1 MKVDLI
7 PKRGSFFHA
16 TSANSSAVYFCIT
29 TMAFLIACFFPA
41 GWAEGDVYTYEDE
54 NGVTHFTNIK
64 RGKEEKK
71 YKKIYKTPPKETIPY
86 KKGGDRIPARDQTKE
101 RFTRYDS
108 YIRGASR
115 LYHIPIPLIRAVIRV
130 ESNYDPR
137 VVSSKGAKGLMQM
150 MPETAKDMGVVN
162 IFDPRENIYGGTR
175 YLRVL
180 ANMFNGDLIL
190 TIAAHHAGP
199 GAVKKHSGIPPYKT
213 TRKYVRA
220 VLSWY
225 YRFRTKT
232 LDQILSEQAERRAK
246 KRLEAKK
253 SNKRNKEKKRFNE
266 K

>member
-1 MKVDLI
+1 MIVDFVQ
-7 PKRGSFFHA
+7 KTDYFFNTTPA
-16 TSANSSAVYFCIT
+16 RSSAVFALVT
-29 TMAFLIACFFPA
+29 VMAFIIASFFRA
-41 GWAEGDVYTYEDE
+41 SWAEGDVYTYEDK

-71 YKKIYKTPPKETIPY
+71 YKKIYKTPPKETIPHR
-86 KKGGDRIPARDQTKE
+86 KGGDKIPARDQTKE

-115 LYHIPIPLIRAVIRV
+115 LYHIPIPLIRAVIKI

-150 MPETAKDMGVVN
+150 MEETAKDMGVVN

-232 LDQILSEQAERRAK
+232 LDQILAEQAERRAN
-246 KRLEAKK
+246 KRLKEKK
-253 SNKRNKEKKRFNE
+253 LLEKNKRNKEKK
-266 K
+266 